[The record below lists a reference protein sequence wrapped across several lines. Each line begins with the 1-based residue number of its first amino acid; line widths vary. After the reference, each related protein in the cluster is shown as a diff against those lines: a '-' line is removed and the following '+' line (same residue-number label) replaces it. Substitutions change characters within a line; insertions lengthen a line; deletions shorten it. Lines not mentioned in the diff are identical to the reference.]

1 MRPVHQYGSR
11 RPEQAAG
18 RESVP
23 EKGKKMS
30 RFDSGKV
37 RAMFGG
43 KGVYIA
49 LALCVMVVGVLGW
62 FAIFGGEEP
71 VEDVVNPE
79 PVVEQRPVDNRPSEQ
94 RPVEEKDPEPQA
106 EPAIQPEPVEEV
118 VEVEEL
124 LPQVISPL
132 DGTTVT
138 VFSMTELMYDETM
151 GDWRTHNGL
160 DIQAAE
166 GDAVK
171 TAADGTVVEVVDDE
185 LMGTT
190 VIIEHAGGYTTHYSS
205 LQTEPPVG
213 KGEEVFAGDIIG
225 YVGATAAAESTM
237 GPHLHFSVA
246 KDGKIV
252 DPAEYVG

>member
-1 MRPVHQYGSR
+1 
-11 RPEQAAG
+11 
-18 RESVP
+18 
-23 EKGKKMS
+23 MS
-30 RFDSGKV
+30 RFDSGKI

-43 KGVYIA
+43 RGFYIA
-49 LALCVMVVGVLGW
+49 LALCLVAVGVLGW
-62 FAIFGGEEP
+62 YAIFGDKEP
-71 VEDVVNPE
+71 VQEAVNPTPVVEQNPVKPDPVVKEPEVKEAEVKDPEPVE
-79 PVVEQRPVDNRPSEQ
+79 PVVEV
-94 RPVEEKDPEPQA
+94 VE
-106 EPAIQPEPVEEV
+106 IT
-118 VEVEEL
+118 EVEEL

-151 GDWRTHNGL
+151 GDWRTHDGL

-171 TAADGTVVEVVDDE
+171 TAADGTVVEVLDDE

-190 VIIEHAGGYTTHYSS
+190 VIIEHAGGYTTQYSS
-205 LQTEPPVG
+205 LQEDPPVG

-237 GPHLHFSVA
+237 GPHLHFSVF

>member
-1 MRPVHQYGSR
+1 
-11 RPEQAAG
+11 
-18 RESVP
+18 
-23 EKGKKMS
+23 
-30 RFDSGKV
+30 
-37 RAMFGG
+37 MFGG

-49 LALCVMVVGVLGW
+49 LALCLVVVGVLGW
-62 FAIFGGEEP
+62 FALFGGEEP
-71 VEDVVNPE
+71 AENVVNPS
-79 PVVEQRPVDNRPSEQ
+79 PVVEQQQPD
-94 RPVEEKDPEPQA
+94 PVEVDPEP
-106 EPAIQPEPVEEV
+106 EPEPVPDPEPEPEPVAPV
-118 VEVEEL
+118 VEPVEIPEVEEL

-138 VFSMTELMYDETM
+138 VFSMTELIYDETM
-151 GDWRTHNGL
+151 ADWRTHSGL

-171 TAADGTVVEVVDDE
+171 TAADGTVLQVVDDE

-190 VIIEHAGGYTTHYSS
+190 VVIEHAGGYTTHYSS

-225 YVGATAAAESTM
+225 YVGDTAAAESTM

>member
-1 MRPVHQYGSR
+1 
-11 RPEQAAG
+11 
-18 RESVP
+18 
-23 EKGKKMS
+23 MS
-30 RFDSGKV
+30 RFDSGKI

-43 KGVYIA
+43 RGFYIA
-49 LALCVMVVGVLGW
+49 LALCLVAVGVLGW
-62 FAIFGGEEP
+62 YAIFGDKEP
-71 VEDVVNPE
+71 VQEAVNPTPVVEQTPVNPDPVVEDPEVNAPQEKEPE
-79 PVVEQRPVDNRPSEQ
+79 PVVEPV
-94 RPVEEKDPEPQA
+94 VEV
-106 EPAIQPEPVEEV
+106 VEI

-151 GDWRTHNGL
+151 GDWRTHDGL

-171 TAADGTVVEVVDDE
+171 TAADGTVVEVLDDE

-190 VIIEHAGGYTTHYSS
+190 VIIEHAGGYTTQYSS
-205 LQTEPPVG
+205 LQEDPPVG

-237 GPHLHFSVA
+237 GPHLHFSVF

>member
-1 MRPVHQYGSR
+1 
-11 RPEQAAG
+11 
-18 RESVP
+18 
-23 EKGKKMS
+23 MS

-43 KGVYIA
+43 RGFYIA
-49 LALCVMVVGVLGW
+49 LVLCLAVVGVLGW
-62 FAIFGGEEP
+62 YAIFGGEEP
-71 VEDVVNPE
+71 VEDVVNPTPVVDQTPVKPDPAVKVPDE
-79 PVVEQRPVDNRPSEQ
+79 QEPQPEKEPEVIAQPVVE
-94 RPVEEKDPEPQA
+94 PVE
-106 EPAIQPEPVEEV
+106 I

-138 VFSMTELMYDETM
+138 VFSMTELLYDETM

-171 TAADGTVVEVVDDE
+171 TAADGLVVEVTDDE

-190 VIIEHAGGYTTHYSS
+190 VIIEHADGYTTQYSS
-205 LQTEPPVG
+205 LQEEPPVG
-213 KGEEVFAGDIIG
+213 KGQTVSAGDIIG

-237 GPHLHFSVA
+237 GPHLHFSVL
-246 KDGKIV
+246 KDGEIV
-252 DPAEYVG
+252 DPAEYVD

>member
-1 MRPVHQYGSR
+1 
-11 RPEQAAG
+11 
-18 RESVP
+18 
-23 EKGKKMS
+23 MS

-43 KGVYIA
+43 RGFYIA
-49 LALCVMVVGVLGW
+49 LVLCLAVVGVLGW
-62 FAIFGGEEP
+62 YAIFGGEEP
-71 VEDVVNPE
+71 VEDVVNPTPVVDQTPE
-79 PVVEQRPVDNRPSEQ
+79 KPDPAVKVPDEQEPQPEQEPEVIAQPVVE
-94 RPVEEKDPEPQA
+94 PVE
-106 EPAIQPEPVEEV
+106 I

-138 VFSMTELMYDETM
+138 VFSMTELLYDETM

-171 TAADGTVVEVVDDE
+171 TAADGQVVEVTDDE

-190 VIIEHAGGYTTHYSS
+190 VIIEHAGGYTTQYSS
-205 LQTEPPVG
+205 LQEEPPVG
-213 KGEEVFAGDIIG
+213 KGQTVSAGDIIG

-237 GPHLHFSVA
+237 GPHLHFSVL
-246 KDGKIV
+246 KDGEIV
-252 DPAEYVG
+252 DPAEYVD

>member
-1 MRPVHQYGSR
+1 
-11 RPEQAAG
+11 
-18 RESVP
+18 
-23 EKGKKMS
+23 MS

-43 KGVYIA
+43 RGFYIA
-49 LALCVMVVGVLGW
+49 LALCLVVVGVLGW
-62 FAIFGGEEP
+62 YALFGGEEP
-71 VEDVVNPE
+71 VEETVNPT
-79 PVVEQRPVDNRPSEQ
+79 PVVEQQPADPDPVVSEPPEEEPPQ
-94 RPVEEKDPEPQA
+94 EETPQPVVAPAEIPQ
-106 EPAIQPEPVEEV
+106 
-118 VEVEEL
+118 VEEL

-138 VFSMTELMYDETM
+138 VFSMTELLYDETM

-171 TAADGTVVEVVDDE
+171 TAAGGTVVEVVDDE

-205 LQTEPPVG
+205 LQEDPPVG
-213 KGEEVFAGDIIG
+213 KGKEVFAGDIIG

-237 GPHLHFSVA
+237 GPHLHFSVF
-246 KDGKIV
+246 KDGQIV

>member
-1 MRPVHQYGSR
+1 
-11 RPEQAAG
+11 
-18 RESVP
+18 
-23 EKGKKMS
+23 MS
-30 RFDSGKV
+30 RFDSGKI

-43 KGVYIA
+43 RGFYIA
-49 LALCVMVVGVLGW
+49 LALCLVAVGVLGW
-62 FAIFGGEEP
+62 YAIFGDKEP
-71 VEDVVNPE
+71 VQEAVNPTPVVEQTPVNPDPVVEDPEVNAPQEKEPE
-79 PVVEQRPVDNRPSEQ
+79 PVVEPV
-94 RPVEEKDPEPQA
+94 VEV
-106 EPAIQPEPVEEV
+106 VEI

-151 GDWRTHNGL
+151 GDWRTHDGL

-171 TAADGTVVEVVDDE
+171 TAADGTVVEVLDDE

-190 VIIEHAGGYTTHYSS
+190 VIIEHAGGYTTQYSS
-205 LQTEPPVG
+205 LQEDPPVG

-237 GPHLHFSVA
+237 GSHLHFSVF

>member
-1 MRPVHQYGSR
+1 
-11 RPEQAAG
+11 
-18 RESVP
+18 
-23 EKGKKMS
+23 MS
-30 RFDSGKV
+30 RFNSEKMRTV
-37 RAMFGG
+37 FGG
-43 KGVYIA
+43 RGFYIA
-49 LALCVMVVGVLGW
+49 LVLCLTVVGVLGW
-62 FAIFGGEEP
+62 FALFGGEQPVQETVNPAPVVDQTPVQEDP
-71 VEDVVNPE
+71 VEQEPE
-79 PVVEQRPVDNRPSEQ
+79 TLPVQETVEQTLVVEPL
-94 RPVEEKDPEPQA
+94 EP
-106 EPAIQPEPVEEV
+106 

-160 DIQAAE
+160 DIRAEE

-171 TAADGTVVEVVDDE
+171 TAASGTVLEVMNDE

-205 LQTEPPVG
+205 LQEAPPVG
-213 KGEEVFAGDIIG
+213 KGQEVFAGDIIG

-237 GPHLHFSVA
+237 GPHLHFSVF
-246 KDGKIV
+246 KDGQIV
-252 DPAEYVG
+252 DPAQYVG

>member
-1 MRPVHQYGSR
+1 
-11 RPEQAAG
+11 
-18 RESVP
+18 
-23 EKGKKMS
+23 MS

-43 KGVYIA
+43 RGFYIA
-49 LALCVMVVGVLGW
+49 LVLCLVVVGVLGW
-62 FAIFGGEEP
+62 YAVFGGEEP
-71 VEDVVNPE
+71 VEQTVNPA
-79 PVVEQRPVDNRPSEQ
+79 PVVEQRPVNPEPVVSEP
-94 RPVEEKDPEPQA
+94 PVEEPPEE
-106 EPAIQPEPVEEV
+106 EPVVEPVIQPVEV

-138 VFSMTELMYDETM
+138 VFSMTELLYDETM

-171 TAADGTVVEVVDDE
+171 TAAGGMVVDVVDDE

-190 VIIEHAGGYTTHYSS
+190 VIIEHDGGYTTHYSS
-205 LQTEPPVG
+205 LLPDPPVG
-213 KGEEVFAGDIIG
+213 KGQEVFGGDIIG

-237 GPHLHFSVA
+237 GPHLHFSVC
-246 KDGKIV
+246 KDGQIV

>member
-1 MRPVHQYGSR
+1 
-11 RPEQAAG
+11 
-18 RESVP
+18 
-23 EKGKKMS
+23 MS
-30 RFDSGKV
+30 RFDSGKI

-43 KGVYIA
+43 RGFYIA
-49 LALCVMVVGVLGW
+49 LALCLVAVGVLGW
-62 FAIFGGEEP
+62 YAIFGDKEP
-71 VEDVVNPE
+71 VQEAVNPTPVVEQTPVNPDPVVEDPEVNAPQEKEPE
-79 PVVEQRPVDNRPSEQ
+79 PVVEPV
-94 RPVEEKDPEPQA
+94 V
-106 EPAIQPEPVEEV
+106 EV
-118 VEVEEL
+118 VEITEVEEL

-151 GDWRTHNGL
+151 GDWRTHDGL

-171 TAADGTVVEVVDDE
+171 TAADGTVVEVLDDE

-190 VIIEHAGGYTTHYSS
+190 VIIEHAGGYTTQYSS
-205 LQTEPPVG
+205 LQEDPPVG

-237 GPHLHFSVA
+237 GPHLHFSVF

>member
-1 MRPVHQYGSR
+1 
-11 RPEQAAG
+11 
-18 RESVP
+18 
-23 EKGKKMS
+23 MS
-30 RFDSGKV
+30 RFDSGKI

-43 KGVYIA
+43 RGFYIA
-49 LALCVMVVGVLGW
+49 LALCLVAVGVLGW
-62 FAIFGGEEP
+62 YAIFGDKEP
-71 VEDVVNPE
+71 VQEAVNPTPVVEQTPVNPDPVVKEPEVKEAEVKDPEPVE
-79 PVVEQRPVDNRPSEQ
+79 PVVEV
-94 RPVEEKDPEPQA
+94 VE
-106 EPAIQPEPVEEV
+106 I

-151 GDWRTHNGL
+151 GDWRTHDGL

-171 TAADGTVVEVVDDE
+171 TAADGTVVEVLDDE

-190 VIIEHAGGYTTHYSS
+190 VIIEHAGGYTTQYSS
-205 LQTEPPVG
+205 LQEDPPVG

-225 YVGATAAAESTM
+225 YVGATAAAERTM
-237 GPHLHFSVA
+237 GPHLHFSVF
-246 KDGKIV
+246 KNDQIV

>member
-1 MRPVHQYGSR
+1 
-11 RPEQAAG
+11 
-18 RESVP
+18 
-23 EKGKKMS
+23 MS

-43 KGVYIA
+43 RGFYIA
-49 LALCVMVVGVLGW
+49 LALCLVVVGVLGW
-62 FAIFGGEEP
+62 YAVFGGEEP
-71 VEDVVNPE
+71 VEETVNPA
-79 PVVEQRPVDNRPSEQ
+79 PVVEQKPEEPDPVVDQP
-94 RPVEEKDPEPQA
+94 PVEEPPQE
-106 EPAIQPEPVEEV
+106 EPAVEPVIQP

-138 VFSMTELMYDETM
+138 VFSMTELLYDETM

-171 TAADGTVVEVVDDE
+171 TAAGGVVVEVVDDE

-190 VIIEHAGGYTTHYSS
+190 VIIEHAGGYTTQYSS
-205 LQTEPPVG
+205 LLPDPPVG
-213 KGEEVFAGDIIG
+213 KGREVFAGDIIG

-237 GPHLHFSVA
+237 GPHLHFSVFQN
-246 KDGKIV
+246 GEIV

>member
-1 MRPVHQYGSR
+1 
-11 RPEQAAG
+11 
-18 RESVP
+18 
-23 EKGKKMS
+23 MS

-37 RAMFGG
+37 RGMFGG
-43 KGVYIA
+43 RGFYIA
-49 LALCVMVVGVLGW
+49 LALCLVVVGVLGW
-62 FAIFGGEEP
+62 YAVFGGEEP
-71 VEDVVNPE
+71 VEQTVNPA
-79 PVVEQRPVDNRPSEQ
+79 PVVEQQPEDPDPVVSEPPAEEPPQ
-94 RPVEEKDPEPQA
+94 EEPVAEPVIRPVEVMEA
-106 EPAIQPEPVEEV
+106 
-118 VEVEEL
+118 EEL

-138 VFSMTELMYDETM
+138 VFSMTELLYDETM

-171 TAADGTVVEVVDDE
+171 TAAGGIVVEVVDDE

-190 VIIEHAGGYTTHYSS
+190 VIIEHDGGYITQYCS
-205 LQTEPPVG
+205 LLEDPPVG
-213 KGEEVFAGDIIG
+213 KGQEVFAGDIIG

-237 GPHLHFSVA
+237 GPHLHFSVFR
-246 KDGKIV
+246 DGQIV

>member
-1 MRPVHQYGSR
+1 
-11 RPEQAAG
+11 
-18 RESVP
+18 
-23 EKGKKMS
+23 MS

-43 KGVYIA
+43 RGFYIA
-49 LALCVMVVGVLGW
+49 LALCLVVVGVLGW
-62 FAIFGGEEP
+62 YAVFGGEEP
-71 VEDVVNPE
+71 VEPAVNPA
-79 PVVEQRPVDNRPSEQ
+79 PVVEQQPEEPDPVVDQP
-94 RPVEEKDPEPQA
+94 PVEEPPQE
-106 EPAIQPEPVEEV
+106 EPAVEPVIQP

-138 VFSMTELMYDETM
+138 VFSMTELLYDETM

-171 TAADGTVVEVVDDE
+171 TAAGGMVVEVVDDE

-190 VIIEHAGGYTTHYSS
+190 VIIEHAGGYTTQYSS
-205 LQTEPPVG
+205 LLPDPPVG
-213 KGEEVFAGDIIG
+213 KGREVFAGDIIG

-237 GPHLHFSVA
+237 GPHLHFSVFQN
-246 KDGKIV
+246 GEIV